1 MTDVVWS
8 IYRITNVLN
17 NKIYIGQT
25 KDPKTR
31 WSRHKSDARLGKK
44 YNWHLYDAMRKYG
57 VDNFVFEV
65 IAQTKFLEEVDRLE
79 ILLIEQYGST
89 DKNIGYNISAG
100 GQANK
105 LVSSETRK
113 KMSEAAIGREAW
125 NKNKPCSEET
135 KKLLSQ
141 ANKGNKFR
149 LGVKVSEK
157 TKILLSQINIGK
169 KATLETKHK
178 MSQSMIGKNAGEK
191 NGMFG
196 KTSAIAKLTM
206 EQASEIRREYKA
218 GGITLIILA
227 VKYGVSKRTILNIV
241 HNKIYKE

>member
-1 MTDVVWS
+1 MADILWS
-8 IYRITNVLN
+8 IYRITNLLN

-31 WSRHKSDARLGKK
+31 WSRHKSDARLDKK

-65 IAQTKFLEEVDRLE
+65 IAQTKFFEEVDRLE
-79 ILLIEQYGST
+79 VLFIEQYRST
-89 DKNIGYNISAG
+89 DKNVGYNISAG

-105 LVSSETRK
+105 LVSLETRN
-113 KMSEAAIGREAW
+113 KMSKAALGREAW
-125 NKNKPCSEET
+125 NKNKPCSKET

-141 ANKGNKFR
+141 ANRGNKFR
-149 LGVKVSEK
+149 LGVKTSEK
-157 TKILLSQINIGK
+157 TKILLSQINTGK
-169 KATLETKHK
+169 KATDATKHK
-178 MSQSMIGKNAGEK
+178 MSRSMLGKNAGEK

-206 EQASEIRREYKA
+206 EQAAEIRRDYNA
-218 GGITLIILA
+218 GGITLIVLA
-227 VKYGVSKRTILNIV
+227 TKYGVSKKTISNIV
-241 HNKIYKE
+241 HNKIYRE